1 MTGHATFSSGPI
13 GAGKT
18 TLGRA
23 VANRLDA
30 AFIEGDDYADH
41 TKPW

>member
-1 MTGHATFSSGPI
+1 MTGHATFYSGQI
-13 GAGKT
+13 GAEKT

-23 VANRLDA
+23 VATRLDA